1 MKNTLQDRNWISR
14 MRLATANA
22 AWVLAAVLVSAV
34 ITSQS
39 AQAQTFTTLH
49 SFDGT
54 DGSYVVAPL
63 VQATDGNLYGTAEE
77 GGANGDGT
85 IYNITTG
92 GAFTLLYSFCSQP
105 NCADGN
111 GPVAGLVQ
119 DTNGDLYG
127 TTVTGGVYNGPNAG
141 TIFKYAPSSGPLKTL
156 YDFCM
161 VITSPPY
168 LTCDNGSYPEAGL
181 VQANNGDLYGT
192 TLGGGSFGPPEPGNG
207 TVFKITDPIAGNGKF
222 TQLYIFCGVPPSY
235 GGCNSTHSSANGW
248 APSGGLMQATNG
260 VLYGTTSSGGN
271 VNDGG
276 TVFEIT
282 KGGTFT
288 SLYDFCSQTNCTDGD
303 NNDGPGNGSP
313 SVLVQATNG
322 NLYGTTQWGG
332 ANGAGVVFEITP
344 AGEFTTLYSFC
355 SQPACADGSGPVGGL
370 IQATDGNFY
379 GTTSYG
385 GNYYGGPSGFCYA
398 SYGCGT
404 IFQLIPP
411 VAPAGSWTETVL
423 YNFCSQSGCADGAM
437 TQAGLVQDTNG
448 TFYGTTWSYS
458 TVFSLSTGLGPFVK
472 TVPASGVVGKSVI
485 ILGTDLTG
493 ATAVTFNG
501 LTATFNPVSSSEITA
516 TVPAAVGEVHASGYV
531 TVTTPGGTLTSNV
544 PFLVGTTLTT
554 TSATITSSPNP
565 STSGQAVTFTA
576 TVSANV
582 GAPPNGETVSFMK
595 GTTVLGTGTLSNGT
609 ATFTTSTLPVGTTSV
624 KTEYS
629 ADAYFNKSMS
639 KAVKQK
645 VN

>member
-1 MKNTLQDRNWISR
+1 
-14 MRLATANA
+14 
-22 AWVLAAVLVSAV
+22 
-34 ITSQS
+34 
-39 AQAQTFTTLH
+39 
-49 SFDGT
+49 
-54 DGSYVVAPL
+54 
-63 VQATDGNLYGTAEE
+63 
-77 GGANGDGT
+77 
-85 IYNITTG
+85 
-92 GAFTLLYSFCSQP
+92 
-105 NCADGN
+105 
-111 GPVAGLVQ
+111 
-119 DTNGDLYG
+119 
-127 TTVTGGVYNGPNAG
+127 
-141 TIFKYAPSSGPLKTL
+141 
-156 YDFCM
+156 
-161 VITSPPY
+161 
-168 LTCDNGSYPEAGL
+168 
-181 VQANNGDLYGT
+181 
-192 TLGGGSFGPPEPGNG
+192 
-207 TVFKITDPIAGNGKF
+207 
-222 TQLYIFCGVPPSY
+222 
-235 GGCNSTHSSANGW
+235 
-248 APSGGLMQATNG
+248 
-260 VLYGTTSSGGN
+260 
-271 VNDGG
+271 
-276 TVFEIT
+276 
-282 KGGTFT
+282 
-288 SLYDFCSQTNCTDGD
+288 
-303 NNDGPGNGSP
+303 
-313 SVLVQATNG
+313 
-322 NLYGTTQWGG
+322 
-332 ANGAGVVFEITP
+332 
-344 AGEFTTLYSFC
+344 
-355 SQPACADGSGPVGGL
+355 
-370 IQATDGNFY
+370 
-379 GTTSYG
+379 
-385 GNYYGGPSGFCYA
+385 
-398 SYGCGT
+398 
-404 IFQLIPP
+404 
-411 VAPAGSWTETVL
+411 
-423 YNFCSQSGCADGAM
+423 M